1 MPGVIEGAKLQDC
14 AIERVAGGMNPKDE
28 HVQAGGW
35 KVSLLWS
42 SRLSSSKSDLDYLCQ
57 EKAVLWSFPVV
68 VALS

>member
-42 SRLSSSKSDLDYLCQ
+42 SRLSSSDSDFIY
-57 EKAVLWSFPVV
+57 
-68 VALS
+68 